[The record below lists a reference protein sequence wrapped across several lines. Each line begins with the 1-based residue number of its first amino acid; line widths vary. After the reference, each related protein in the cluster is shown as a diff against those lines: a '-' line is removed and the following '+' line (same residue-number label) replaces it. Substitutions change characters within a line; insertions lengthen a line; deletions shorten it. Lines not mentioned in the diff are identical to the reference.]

1 MEYTVG
7 GRARDAEICLH
18 LLGADDWVSFQDQGY
33 SLRFAGF
40 GLSPSHRIA
49 MGNLFTVRT
58 FWQVKNADPKNHSF
72 SLYKPAETF
81 YFCGSCIKKALFRVA
96 M

>member
-1 MEYTVG
+1 MPPLHYCPKKSFFDKLKPHQQSIFHVEYRKKRIMEYTVG

-18 LLGADDWVSFQDQGY
+18 LLGADDGVRFQDQGY

-49 MGNLFTVRT
+49 MGIFLRFAR
-58 FWQVKNADPKNHSF
+58 FGK
-72 SLYKPAETF
+72 
-81 YFCGSCIKKALFRVA
+81 
-96 M
+96 